1 MKGPLAHPPK
11 IPGALNKP
19 GSGGLRP
26 PVGSRGNAPVGC
38 PGVLCARTASP
49 GVLYFFLFIIIN
61 LLFLFHKQTKKQ
73 NVENLH
79 DV

>member
-26 PVGSRGNAPVGC
+26 LVGSRGNAPVGC
-38 PGVLCARTASP
+38 PGVQSPPPSPGAKINFNHFVCAWTASP
-49 GVLYFFLFIIIN
+49 GVLFFF
-61 LLFLFHKQTKKQ
+61 F
-73 NVENLH
+73 V
-79 DV
+79 